1 MHELF
6 FITMTISE
14 LQSVYAAHPN
24 TKGLAT
30 IIKDGGI
37 KTVYVDGVH
46 ASCMSLFFSA
56 FIKEN
61 PSVYVFVLNDNEE
74 AGYFYHDMVQA
85 NGDADILFF
94 PSSYRRAIKYGQKDQ
109 TRFFAPKC

>member
-1 MHELF
+1 
-6 FITMTISE
+6 MTISE

-74 AGYFYHDMVQA
+74 AGKLYEDMVKGKGE
-85 NGDADILFF
+85 GDNLVF
-94 PSSYRRAIKYGQKDQ
+94 PS
-109 TRFFAPKC
+109 